1 MKKKANDI
9 NDIKVEEIKK
19 PVRRTTKRAEK
30 ITSEKNSVA
39 NVELADLDKALK
51 DKEKK
56 LEKSVYTKKKIIVEY
71 CGKQVPEDLI
81 TLKLISSLKDSGFE
95 GEVKTLNIYYKTEE
109 ETAYCI
115 VNDGDPIVIKPLY

>member
-1 MKKKANDI
+1 MKKKANDL
-9 NDIKVEEIKK
+9 NDTKVDEIKK
-19 PVRRTTKRAEK
+19 PVRRTSKKTEK
-30 ITSEKNSVA
+30 IASEMNSDI

-56 LEKSVYTKKKIIVEY
+56 LEKSVYAKKKIIVEY

-95 GEVKTLNIYYKTEE
+95 GEVKTLNIYYKAEE

-115 VNDGDPIVIKPLY
+115 VNEGDPIVIKPLY